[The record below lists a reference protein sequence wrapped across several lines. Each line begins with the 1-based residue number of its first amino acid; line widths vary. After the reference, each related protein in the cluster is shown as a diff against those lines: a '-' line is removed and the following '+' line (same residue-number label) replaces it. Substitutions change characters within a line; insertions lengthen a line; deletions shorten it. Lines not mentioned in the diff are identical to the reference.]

1 MDISANR
8 HALKS
13 LYSFLSFSV
22 GMQMWHCM
30 ASYCKKVAHCS
41 GYKSVQSGSEADL
54 LDALYTVGPLRFTHT
69 CV

>member
-1 MDISANR
+1 
-8 HALKS
+8 
-13 LYSFLSFSV
+13 
-22 GMQMWHCM
+22 MWHCM

-69 CV
+69 CMCMIVDVQDCAYLMMFRTLT